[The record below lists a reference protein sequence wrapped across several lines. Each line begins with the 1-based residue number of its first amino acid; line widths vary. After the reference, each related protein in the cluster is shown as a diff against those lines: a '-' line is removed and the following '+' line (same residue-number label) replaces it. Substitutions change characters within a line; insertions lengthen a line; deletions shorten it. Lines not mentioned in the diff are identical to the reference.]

1 MIRVSG
7 TVLHDFLLEAS
18 LDAVDRPNAG
28 GGLAMTDS
36 TWRLRRS

>member
-1 MIRVSG
+1 MKASFSITETS
-7 TVLHDFLLEAS
+7 LEV
-18 LDAVDRPNAG
+18 VDRLNAG

>member
-1 MIRVSG
+1 MEASFS
-7 TVLHDFLLEAS
+7 TSEAS
-18 LDAVDRPNAG
+18 LEAVDRLNAG